1 MKTTVRSHNRLKRL
15 GSILEFLYEYVN
27 LDYYDIQLVRRKR
40 FALMQNIIIIRERK
54 IIGKIVYELT
64 WNRDFHD
71 FIVLPSEVVKLK
83 ALELDL

>member
-1 MKTTVRSHNRLKRL
+1 MKATIRSHNRLKRL

-40 FALMQNIIIIRERK
+40 SALMQNIIIIRERK